1 MDISRE
7 QAQSY
12 LEQIQAVSEQTKKR
26 IAAGSTAPQ
35 LILWGA
41 IWFIA
46 YIVTYLS
53 YLLGFETYSYSARL
67 TDRISMGINIAGL
80 CWLALI
86 PIGIAASW
94 ILAVRKSPTKSAH
107 DRRWGFCWLILFVY
121 GGVWLALLRPSNEYQ
136 TSAFFASL
144 AMFAYVVTG
153 FWVDRVLLWLG
164 IVVTLVILFCF
175 YLFLSHP
182 VFWLSMAL
190 LGGGT
195 LAGTGLYIR
204 LRWR

>member
-1 MDISRE
+1 MDTSEE
-7 QAQSY
+7 QAKYY

-53 YLLGFETYSYSARL
+53 YLFGFDTYSYSARL
-67 TDRISMGINIAGL
+67 TDRINIGINIAGL
-80 CWLALI
+80 CWLVLI
-86 PIGIAASW
+86 PIGITASW

-121 GGVWLALLRPSNEYQ
+121 GGIWLALLRPSNEYQ

-164 IVVTLVILFCF
+164 VVVTLVILFCF
-175 YLFLSHP
+175 YLFL
-182 VFWLSMAL
+182 
-190 LGGGT
+190 
-195 LAGTGLYIR
+195 
-204 LRWR
+204 